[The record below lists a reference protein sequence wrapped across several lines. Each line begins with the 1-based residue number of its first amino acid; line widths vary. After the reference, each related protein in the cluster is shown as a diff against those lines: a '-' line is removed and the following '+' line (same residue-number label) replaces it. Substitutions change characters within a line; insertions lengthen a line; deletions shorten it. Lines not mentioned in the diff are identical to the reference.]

1 MFGLFKSRP
10 KYNGSVDTKLNNEY
24 QIDTR
29 GKAFPGPA
37 AYLKILDLAW
47 QTGMNEDEAAMYVAT
62 LYFCGIMKA
71 GLEDEAAHILERLNS
86 VGEFGLSKG
95 MIDGQ
100 RHAKFIA
107 TIKEAI
113 IEHHRG

>member
-10 KYNGSVDTKLNNEY
+10 KYNGTVDTKLNNEY

-37 AYLKILDLAW
+37 SYLKILDLAW

-71 GLEDEAAHILERLNS
+71 GLEDEAARILERLNS
-86 VGEFGLSKG
+86 VGDFGLSKG

-113 IEHHRG
+113 VEYHR